1 MNNIFLCFL
10 AGFFLNFMPCIL
22 PVLSLKIYSIVK
34 YSQTEQNKHN
44 LRLISL
50 ATSLGIIFIF
60 TIFAI
65 IEIIF
70 KYTGQNFH
78 LGFHFQN
85 PYFLVII
92 IFALFLFFLNSLNFF
107 HIDYPPR
114 IINFLQKNYEHAQ
127 KLKIS
132 LFIENFITGIFL
144 VLFSI
149 PCCMP
154 IFGSIAT
161 LALLSENYIS
171 ILICFI
177 ATALGMALPFLIIQ
191 FKPNLLDFLKN
202 KKFLLK
208 SANWLISISIF
219 GTVIWLLYVLF
230 KEIGTK
236 PLAILILFIVSIPIQ
251 FKILKRPLHVLILI
265 IFTCISGTILPISI
279 YREQKALEINS
290 MLWKKDINVENIDKL
305 VKENKTVF
313 ISISA
318 TWCLVCN
325 LNEIVFSSSYNIANF
340 LNNPNIV
347 SYKIDVTR
355 DNKKADYFFQNRE
368 NFGVPTYIIYNK
380 TCPNGYSFTGK
391 LNEKRFFK
399 EFGKCNNNTL

>member
-1 MNNIFLCFL
+1 MSNIFLCFL

-22 PVLSLKIYSIVK
+22 PILSLKIYNIVK
-34 YSQTEQNKHN
+34 YSQTEKNKHN
-44 LRLISL
+44 LRLISF
-50 ATSLGIIFIF
+50 ATSFGIVFIF
-60 TIFAI
+60 TIFGI

-85 PYFLVII
+85 TYFLII
-92 IFALFLFFLNSLNFF
+92 IVFALFLFFLNSLNFF

-114 IINFLQKNYEHAQ
+114 IINFLQNRYEHAK

-144 VLFSI
+144 VLFSL

-161 LALLSENYIS
+161 LALLSTNYIG

-202 KKFLLK
+202 KKYLLK
-208 SANWLISISIF
+208 LASWLISISIF
-219 GTVIWLLYVLF
+219 GTIIWLLYVLF
-230 KEIGTK
+230 KEIGLK
-236 PLAILILFIVSIPIQ
+236 PLIILMLFFVSIPVQ
-251 FKILKRPLHVLILI
+251 FKILKKPLHVLVLI
-265 IFTCISGTILPISI
+265 IFTCISGTILPVSF
-279 YREQKALEINS
+279 YKERKALEINS
-290 MLWKKDINVENIDKL
+290 MLWKNDINIENIDSL
-305 VKENKTVF
+305 VKDNKTVF

-318 TWCLVCN
+318 SWCIICN
-325 LNEIVFSSSYNIANF
+325 LNEIVISSSYNITNF
-340 LNNPNIV
+340 LNNPNIIT
-347 SYKIDVTR
+347 YKIDVTK
-355 DNKKADYFFQNRE
+355 DSKKADYFFGNNE

-391 LNEKRFFK
+391 LNEKRFFM
-399 EFGKCNNNTL
+399 EFKKCDI